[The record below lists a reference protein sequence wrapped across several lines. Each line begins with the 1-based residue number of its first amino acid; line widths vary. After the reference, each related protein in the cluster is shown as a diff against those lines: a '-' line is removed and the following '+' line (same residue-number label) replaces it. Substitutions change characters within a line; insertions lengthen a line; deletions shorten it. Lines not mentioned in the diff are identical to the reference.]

1 MEVDDPPSIGVAMP
15 PPSARPQP
23 AATAQKAEAQQQ
35 QLQML
40 EDPAV
45 TALRAAVAANPASY
59 EAHLSLVQTL
69 RAAEEAGTSTA
80 AAAVA
85 QAREAREAFAA
96 AFPLSPELWAEWIAD
111 ETAAA
116 QKDQLYCKGLYERAF
131 KDYQCAALWP
141 GYLALLESLCDAEVG
156 HVLEAARLK
165 EGFEAA
171 LTAVGIHMTVGP
183 DIWSQYR
190 TYEKDELE
198 DLQVCIRQAEQQAL
212 ATSMLLYIQQMLAL
226 GSCCAGTALL
236 TASLCSQQC
245 DDTDIALFC
254 LIGAALSMSTLVIA
268 QRYIMASCINQH

>member
-1 MEVDDPPSIGVAMP
+1 MEVDDDPPSIGVAMP

-85 QAREAREAFAA
+85 HAREAREAFAA

-141 GYLALLESLCDAEVG
+141 GYLALLESLCDAEVSC
-156 HVLEAARLK
+156 VLTYHEAFAVFAAGVLSHSLHAR
-165 EGFEAA
+165 
-171 LTAVGIHMTVGP
+171 
-183 DIWSQYR
+183 
-190 TYEKDELE
+190 
-198 DLQVCIRQAEQQAL
+198 
-212 ATSMLLYIQQMLAL
+212 IQQ
-226 GSCCAGTALL
+226 C
-236 TASLCSQQC
+236 
-245 DDTDIALFC
+245 
-254 LIGAALSMSTLVIA
+254 V
-268 QRYIMASCINQH
+268 YH

>member
-1 MEVDDPPSIGVAMP
+1 MEVDDDASIGVAMP
-15 PPSARPQP
+15 PPSARPRP
-23 AATAQKAEAQQQ
+23 AAAAAPQKAEAQQ

-59 EAHLSLVQTL
+59 EAHLNLVQTL

-116 QKDQLYCKGLYERAF
+116 QKDQLYCKSLYERAF

-141 GYLALLESLCDAEVG
+141 GYLALLESLCDAEVSY
-156 HVLEAARLK
+156 VL
-165 EGFEAA
+165 
-171 LTAVGIHMTVGP
+171 
-183 DIWSQYR
+183 
-190 TYEKDELE
+190 
-198 DLQVCIRQAEQQAL
+198 
-212 ATSMLLYIQQMLAL
+212 
-226 GSCCAGTALL
+226 
-236 TASLCSQQC
+236 
-245 DDTDIALFC
+245 
-254 LIGAALSMSTLVIA
+254 
-268 QRYIMASCINQH
+268 